1 MSTVSTTGSIQ
12 NTTSTQTNSTTL
24 GQVDM
29 DEFLQLL
36 ITELQNQDPL
46 NPLENSEMLQQI
58 SQIRDIGATTQLSET
73 LESVLIGQ
81 NMATASSLVG
91 KRIQALSDTAED
103 VEGTVDSVSLE
114 ADENDES
121 QRILRLHVGDQEISL
136 DNIRAILGE

>member
-29 DEFLQLL
+29 DQFLQLL
-36 ITELQNQDPL
+36 IAELQNQDPL
-46 NPLENSEMLQQI
+46 NPMENSEMLQQI
-58 SQIRDIGATTQLSET
+58 SQIRDIGATTQLSDT
-73 LESVLIGQ
+73 LESVRIGQ
-81 NMATASSLVG
+81 DMATASSLIG
-91 KRIQALSDTAED
+91 KHIRALSDTAED

>member
-29 DEFLQLL
+29 DQFLQLL
-36 ITELQNQDPL
+36 IAELQNQDPL